1 MAFSKNTF
9 AALVWS
15 LVVLLAPPALAQNRA
30 PAAAPIDKQALEDY
44 IRYLYLWP
52 PDIKI
57 EISDPKPSA
66 IEGLREF
73 TFKASASSGASFQQT
88 LFLSADG
95 RRIVRG
101 EIFDLGR
108 SPFQETASKITLR
121 GQPSLGPENAPVV
134 VVLFS
139 DFQCPYCRS
148 QAQAIRSNLTA
159 AYPTQVRLVF
169 HDFPLE
175 QIHPWARQA
184 AIAGRCIFQQSAGAF
199 WEYHDW
205 IFAQQAQITPQNL
218 NDKVMEFSRGRPLDG
233 LLLSRCLQTRATEA
247 EVERS
252 IQEGRSL
259 NVDATPTLFVNGRR
273 ISQQVTWQQ
282 LKGLIDNELRYLNRK
297 EAHPGQP

>member
-1 MAFSKNTF
+1 MTFYKNTF
-9 AALVWS
+9 AALFWS
-15 LVVLLAPPALAQNRA
+15 LAVLLAPPALAQSRA
-30 PAAAPIDKQALEDY
+30 PAAASIDKQALEDY

-52 PDIKI
+52 PDVKI
-57 EISDPKPSA
+57 EISDARPSV

-73 TFKASASSGASFQQT
+73 TFKVSASSGASFQQT
-88 LFLSADG
+88 LFLSTDG
-95 RRIVRG
+95 RRILRG
-101 EIFDLGR
+101 EVFDLGR

-139 DFQCPYCRS
+139 DFQCPYCSS
-148 QAQAIRSNLTA
+148 QAQVIRGNLTA
-159 AYPTQVRLVF
+159 SYPTQVRLVF

-184 AIAGRCIFQQSAGAF
+184 AIAGRCIFQQSADAF

-205 IFAQQAQITPQNL
+205 IFAQQAQISPQNL

-282 LKGLIDNELRYLNRK
+282 LKGLIDNELRYLSRK
-297 EAHPGQP
+297 EAQPGQP